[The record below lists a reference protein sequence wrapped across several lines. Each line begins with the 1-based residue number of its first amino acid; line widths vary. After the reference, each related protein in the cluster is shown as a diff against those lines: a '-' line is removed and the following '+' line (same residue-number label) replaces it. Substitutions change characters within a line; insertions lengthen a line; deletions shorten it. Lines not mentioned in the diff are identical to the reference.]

1 MLFHACSK
9 LSLISGCDGFSLS
22 QIFMLFPIMCAKA
35 HGFAWILFIMD
46 LDYSWTYYVFH
57 CIDSHTL
64 SITIPSWNLWFEPGN
79 HQIGS
84 TMENIPSKGVSFS
97 DFLCTF
103 AMSFRVLSVCFA
115 TLRHVKFLIWQIV
128 GQLFVV
134 SILVKS
140 FNYNDAEIW

>member
-1 MLFHACSK
+1 
-9 LSLISGCDGFSLS
+9 
-22 QIFMLFPIMCAKA
+22 MCAKA

-97 DFLCTF
+97 DFICIF
-103 AMSFRVLSVCFA
+103 AMSFDKFA
-115 TLRHVKFLIWQIV
+115 VFLFFNTKASEFFDITTPWATYYCSRHYK
-128 GQLFVV
+128 
-134 SILVKS
+134 
-140 FNYNDAEIW
+140 